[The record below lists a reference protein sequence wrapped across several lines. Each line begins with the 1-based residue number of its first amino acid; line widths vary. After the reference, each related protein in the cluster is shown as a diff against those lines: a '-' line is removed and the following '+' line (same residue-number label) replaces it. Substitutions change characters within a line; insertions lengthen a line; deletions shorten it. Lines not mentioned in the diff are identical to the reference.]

1 MFCAF
6 AAPLGNCESP
16 LPTARRNRQGAN
28 QIYWRLAAIARVG
41 ASRYKSPTMQQL
53 APLGGTRA
61 TMTNLFYPAQTN
73 TAFYCQLHAR
83 GHSTETLVRAQHCY
97 RVCCKLFNG
106 RYRKTERAFICHAV
120 GAGSAT
126 AQFDSRPDFV
136 LAAMLHAA
144 YDSGH
149 YPDGRFGPSAFH
161 RQWLASQVGEKVER
175 IVAAYNEFKF
185 EAGRPESLAAEGVPT
200 EQRDLLMIAL
210 CHEVDDIADG
220 GLAFAPKYGRSIA
233 DRVAACAALA
243 RRLDQEELAFT
254 LEGHGQ
260 RYADVAWMSVL
271 ESSTLEGFRIAP
283 NLRSYWRLRSEN
295 RRGKSVEVF

>member
-1 MFCAF
+1 MA
-6 AAPLGNCESP
+6 
-16 LPTARRNRQGAN
+16 
-28 QIYWRLAAIARVG
+28 
-41 ASRYKSPTMQQL
+41 
-53 APLGGTRA
+53 
-61 TMTNLFYPAQTN
+61 NLFFPAQTN
-73 TAFYCQLHAR
+73 TALYCQLHAL
-83 GHSTETLVRAQHCY
+83 GHSTEALARAQHCY

-126 AQFDSRPDFV
+126 AQFDRRVELV

-144 YDSGH
+144 YDSGQ
-149 YPDGRFGPSAFH
+149 YFDGKFGPSEAH
-161 RQWLASQVGEKVER
+161 RRWLASQVGDNVEQ
-175 IVAAYNEFKF
+175 IVAAYNAFDF
-185 EAGRPESLAAEGVPT
+185 ETGRPESLVVKGVPA
-200 EQRDLLMIAL
+200 EERDLLLMKLA
-210 CHEVDDIADG
+210 HEVDDIADG

-233 DRVAACAALA
+233 ERVGACAALA
-243 RRLDQEELAFT
+243 RSLGQEGLAVT

-283 NLRSYWRLRSEN
+283 NLRSYLRLRREN

>member
-1 MFCAF
+1 V
-6 AAPLGNCESP
+6 LGYGESVFSSANEYGFV
-16 LPTARRNRQGAN
+16 LPTACTGA
-28 QIYWRLAAIARVG
+28 LDG
-41 ASRYKSPTMQQL
+41 
-53 APLGGTRA
+53 
-61 TMTNLFYPAQTN
+61 
-73 TAFYCQLHAR
+73 
-83 GHSTETLVRAQHCY
+83 TLVRAQHCY
-97 RVCCKLFNG
+97 RVCCRLLNG

-126 AQFDSRPDFV
+126 AHFDRRVDLI

-149 YPDGRFGPSAFH
+149 YPDGRFGPTVAH
-161 RQWLASQVGEKVER
+161 RRWLAEQVGDNVEE
-175 IVAAYNEFKF
+175 IIAAYNEFKF
-185 EAGRPESLAAEGVPT
+185 ESGRPESLAADGVAAG
-200 EQRDLLMIAL
+200 QRDLLLMAL
-210 CHEVDDIADG
+210 AHEVDDIADG

-233 DRVAACAALA
+233 ERVGACAALA
-243 RRLDQEELAFT
+243 RSLGQEELAVT

>member
-1 MFCAF
+1 MA
-6 AAPLGNCESP
+6 
-16 LPTARRNRQGAN
+16 
-28 QIYWRLAAIARVG
+28 
-41 ASRYKSPTMQQL
+41 
-53 APLGGTRA
+53 
-61 TMTNLFYPAQTN
+61 NLFFPAQTN
-73 TAFYCQLHAR
+73 TAFYCQLHAL
-83 GHSTETLVRAQHCY
+83 GHSTETLLRAQLCY

-126 AQFDSRPDFV
+126 AHFDRRVDLI

-149 YPDGRFGPSAFH
+149 YPDGKFGPSEAH
-161 RQWLASQVGEKVER
+161 RRWLASQVGDNVEK
-175 IVAAYNEFKF
+175 IVAAYNAFKF
-185 EAGRPESLAAEGVPT
+185 ESGRPESLAADGVAAG
-200 EQRDLLMIAL
+200 QRDLLLMAL
-210 CHEVDDIADG
+210 AHEVDDIADG

-233 DRVAACAALA
+233 ERVSACAALA
-243 RRLDQEELAFT
+243 RSLGQEELAIT

-260 RYADVAWMSVL
+260 RYANVAWMSVL